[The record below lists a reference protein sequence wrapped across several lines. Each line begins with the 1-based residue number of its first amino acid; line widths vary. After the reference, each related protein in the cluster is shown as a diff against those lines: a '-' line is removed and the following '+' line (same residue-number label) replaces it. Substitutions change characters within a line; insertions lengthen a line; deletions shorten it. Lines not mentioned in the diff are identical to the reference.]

1 VNVPQ
6 ITVGS
11 PSIDFIVAYVRQASH
26 GIEFPLCV
34 TVIYLSISCIYNKM
48 EILQQKNLLKV
59 INKIYIK

>member
-34 TVIYLSISCIYNKM
+34 TVIYLSISCIDNKM
-48 EILQQKNLLKV
+48 EILPQKNV
-59 INKIYIK
+59 